1 MLCRETSLTRSVH
14 QLGALVPDRPVMG
27 LTLAGSLLGLNGS
40 LLTHGGKNDDVFI
53 AS

>member
-14 QLGALVPDRPVMG
+14 QLGALVPDSPVMG
-27 LTLAGSLLGLNGS
+27 LTLAGGLLGLDGS
-40 LLTHGGKNDDVFI
+40 LLAHGGENDDVFV